1 LPPGQGTAKRE
12 GEVGKSEVLAK
23 YGLPAVPE
31 EGTGDR
37 NLHVFRSG
45 EEKLLIAE
53 NVTLESAQE
62 YCSREDTHGNGWFVA
77 FNRA

>member
-1 LPPGQGTAKRE
+1 
-12 GEVGKSEVLAK
+12 VSKSEVLAE

-37 NLHVFRSG
+37 NLYVFRFKG
-45 EEKLLIAE
+45 ERLLVAE

-62 YCSREDTHGNGWFVA
+62 YSSREDTQGNGWFVA
-77 FNRA
+77 FNPS